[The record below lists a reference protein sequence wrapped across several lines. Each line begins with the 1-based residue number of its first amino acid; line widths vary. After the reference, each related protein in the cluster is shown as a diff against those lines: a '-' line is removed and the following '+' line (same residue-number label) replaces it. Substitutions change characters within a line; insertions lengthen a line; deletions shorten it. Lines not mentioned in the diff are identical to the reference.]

1 VIDMSNFA
9 DRRRHVMVV
18 YGTRPEAV
26 KMAPVVQALE
36 ASAEFRPVV
45 AVTAQHREMLDQVNE
60 VFGIKPDHD
69 LDLCSP
75 GQSLT
80 DITMGALVGIGRLL
94 ADERPDMVLVQGD
107 TTTTYAAALAAFY
120 LKIPVTHLEAGL
132 RTGERYDPFPEE
144 LNRRLTTQL
153 TSLHLAPTATALG
166 NLLADGVDRA
176 SVVVTGNSVIDA
188 LHWTVAHGSD
198 YGDPALAGLDDTDA
212 PVVVVTAHRRESWG
226 EPMRRIGRAVAR
238 IALEHPEV
246 LVVFPVHRNPVV
258 REAVLPSLA
267 GLPNVLLTEPL
278 PYGGFCRLMARASL
292 ILTDSGGV
300 QEEGPSLAVPVLVM
314 RETTERPEAVVAG
327 TVELVGTDDRAIVS
341 AAHRLLTD
349 PGARAR
355 MARAINPYG
364 DGRAAQRTVAAL
376 AHHFGLAA
384 RPPDFVPGEVGAPV
398 SLPLPTTPAVAASPV
413 VQDRIADL
421 AVAR

>member
-1 VIDMSNFA
+1 MSNLA
-9 DRRRHVMVV
+9 DHRRHVMVV

-36 ASAEFRPVV
+36 ASPHFRPVV
-45 AVTAQHREMLDQVNE
+45 AVTAQHREMLDQVNA
-60 VFGIKPDHD
+60 VFGITPSHD

-80 DITMGALVGIGRLL
+80 DITMGALAGIGRLL
-94 ADERPDMVLVQGD
+94 AEERPDMVVVQGD

-144 LNRRLTTQL
+144 VNRRLTTQL
-153 TSLHLAPTATALG
+153 TTLHLAPTATALG
-166 NLLADGVDRA
+166 NLLTDGVDRA
-176 SVVVTGNSVIDA
+176 DVVVTGNTVIDA
-188 LHWTVAHGSD
+188 LHWTIAHAAG
-198 YGDPALAGLDDTDA
+198 YGDPALAQLDATDR

-238 IALEHPEV
+238 IALDHPEV

-258 REAVLPSLA
+258 REAVLPALE

-278 PYGGFCRLMARASL
+278 PYGGFCRLMARAAL
-292 ILTDSGGV
+292 VLTDSGGV
-300 QEEGPSLAVPVLVM
+300 QEEGPSLGVPVLVM
-314 RETTERPEAVVAG
+314 RETTERPEAVDAG
-327 TVELVGTDDRAIVS
+327 TVELVGTDEATVVA

-349 PGARAR
+349 PVARAR
-355 MARAINPYG
+355 MARAVNPYG
-364 DGRAAQRTVAAL
+364 DGRAAERTVAAL

-384 RPPDFVPGEVGAPV
+384 RPADFVPGAPAADV
-398 SLPLPTTPAVAASPV
+398 PVPAPAAEGRP
-413 VQDRIADL
+413 IEL

>member
-1 VIDMSNFA
+1 
-9 DRRRHVMVV
+9 MVV

-26 KMAPVVQALE
+26 KMAPVVKALE
-36 ASAEFRPVV
+36 TSAHFWPVV
-45 AVTAQHREMLDQVNE
+45 AVTAQHREMLDQVNA
-60 VFGIKPDHD
+60 VFGITPQYD

-80 DITMGALVGIGRLL
+80 DITMGALAGIGRLL
-94 ADERPDMVLVQGD
+94 AADPPAMVLVQGD

-120 LKIPVTHLEAGL
+120 LKIPVAHLEAGL
-132 RTGERYDPFPEE
+132 RTGDRYDPFPEE

-166 NLLADGVDRA
+166 NLLADGIDRA

-188 LHWTVAHGSD
+188 LHWTVAHTTD
-198 YGDPALAGLDDTDA
+198 FDDPVLAPLDQTDA
-212 PVVVVTAHRRESWG
+212 PVIVVTAHRRESWG
-226 EPMRRIGRAVAR
+226 EPMQRIGRAVAR
-238 IALEHPEV
+238 LARDHPEAI
-246 LVVFPVHRNPVV
+246 VVFPVHRNPTV
-258 REAVLPSLA
+258 RQAVLPALT
-267 GLPNVLLTEPL
+267 GLPNVITTEPL
-278 PYGGFCRLMARASL
+278 PYPSFCRLMSRAAL

-300 QEEGPSLAVPVLVM
+300 QEEGPSLGVPVLVM

-327 TVELVGTDDRAIVS
+327 TVELVGTDETAIVT

-349 PGARAR
+349 PAERAR

-364 DGRAAQRTVAAL
+364 DGQAAQRTVAAL

-384 RPPDFVPGEVGAPV
+384 RPPDFTPGAVGAPV
-398 SLPLPTTPAVAASPV
+398 PPAVPAFVPAPSLAPALETPDHLEVAS
-413 VQDRIADL
+413 
-421 AVAR
+421 

>member
-1 VIDMSNFA
+1 MSNLA
-9 DRRRHVMVV
+9 DHRRHVMVV

-36 ASAEFRPVV
+36 RSEHLRPVV
-45 AVTAQHREMLDQVNE
+45 AVTAQHREMLDQVNA
-60 VFGIKPDHD
+60 VFGITPRHD

-80 DITMGALVGIGRLL
+80 DITMGALAGIGRLL
-94 ADERPDMVLVQGD
+94 ADERPDMVVVQGD

-120 LKIPVTHLEAGL
+120 LKIPVAHLEAGL

-144 LNRRLTTQL
+144 VNRRLTTQL
-153 TSLHLAPTATALG
+153 ASLHLAPTATALG

-176 SVVVTGNSVIDA
+176 DVVVTGNTVIDA
-188 LHWTVAHGSD
+188 LHWTIDQGPRPA
-198 YGDPALAGLDDTDA
+198 DPALARLDSTDG

-238 IALEHPEV
+238 IAVDHPEA

-258 REAVLPSLA
+258 REAVLPALE
-267 GLPNVLLTEPL
+267 GLSNVLLVEPL
-278 PYGGFCRLMARASL
+278 PYGAFCRLLARASL
-292 ILTDSGGV
+292 VLTDSGGV
-300 QEEGPSLAVPVLVM
+300 QEEAPSLGVPVLVM
-314 RETTERPEAVVAG
+314 RDTTERPEAVDAG
-327 TVELVGTDDRAIVS
+327 TVELVGTDEATVVA

-349 PGARAR
+349 PVARAR
-355 MARAINPYG
+355 MARAVNPYG
-364 DGRAAQRTVAAL
+364 DGRAAERTVAAL
-376 AHHFGLAA
+376 TSFFGLGA
-384 RPPDFVPGEVGAPV
+384 RPADFVPGAPV
-398 SLPLPTTPAVAASPV
+398 TVPAPAGHQDAPV
-413 VQDRIADL
+413 QL